1 MNRKIIYCG
10 GNFEF
15 QYKDYSVDKI
25 ESDYRVEIL
34 GGDVNN
40 LIHTPDNASKL
51 RKIGRGV
58 YYCGPYYF
66 YEEGTDGA
74 SIVKNEIE
82 MVNKC
87 TNAVFV
93 IDNTN
98 IPGTITEI
106 VHAATY
112 GREVAIFYVKQPLD
126 KGEPEKDIC
135 SANWYPI
142 EFAKIMTNAYVVE
155 CEDREMAKQLAY
167 NYVESIKM
175 EVAKAQAIAAK
186 RDVITVISD

>member
-1 MNRKIIYCG
+1 MKKIYCG

-25 ESDYRVEIL
+25 ANDYRVGIL
-34 GGDVNN
+34 GGDVNK
-40 LIHTPDNASKL
+40 LIHTPDNEEKL
-51 RKIGRGV
+51 RKIGHGV
-58 YYCGPYYF
+58 YYCGPYFF

-74 SIVKNEIE
+74 SIVKNEIG

-87 TNAVFV
+87 THAVFV

-112 GREVAIFYVKQPLD
+112 GREVAIFYVKQSLD
-126 KGEPEKDIC
+126 EGEPENNIC

-142 EFAKIMTNAYVVE
+142 EFAKIMTNAQVVE

-167 NYVESIKM
+167 NYVESIKY
-175 EVAKAQAIAAK
+175 K
-186 RDVITVISD
+186 